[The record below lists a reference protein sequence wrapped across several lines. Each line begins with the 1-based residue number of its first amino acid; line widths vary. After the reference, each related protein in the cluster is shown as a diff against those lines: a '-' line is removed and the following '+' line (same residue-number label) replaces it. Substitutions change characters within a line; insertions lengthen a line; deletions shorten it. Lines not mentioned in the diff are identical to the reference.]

1 VGRAVRRP
9 IVQRSY
15 IARVPVNFVEFNFF
29 IKAGDI
35 LVHDASNA
43 NKLTVY
49 RGGEIVKV
57 MTQTALG
64 LAAMVKSEFIVETG
78 APTAKSTPKTPK
90 DAPKPPEAKGVAR
103 APETKPEA
111 PQTPPD
117 AIKPPSKPSSAEI
130 KAKRAKAVPKE
141 VSQDDPEFRRRMG
154 LDPMPEVEDETV

>member
-1 VGRAVRRP
+1 M
-9 IVQRSY
+9 QRSY
-15 IARVPVNFVEFNFF
+15 VVRRAVNYADFNFF

-57 MTQTALG
+57 LTQTALG
-64 LAAMVKSEFIVETG
+64 IAAMVKSEFIVETG
-78 APTAKSTPKTPK
+78 VPAAKPTPKAPK

-103 APETKPEA
+103 APEAVPDA
-111 PQTPPD
+111 VQTPPD
-117 AIKPPSKPSSAEI
+117 AVKPPSKPSSVEI

-141 VSQDDPEFRRRMG
+141 VPNESLPDHLQETIKKRD
-154 LDPMPEVEDETV
+154 DPMPGIEDETV